1 MRPARRPLLPFV
13 FAGLATLAP
22 AAHGQTVNGCTYA
35 AATPA
40 WDAPARQILLGVGF
54 SYAPACLAV
63 RSGQSVQWSM
73 SFTSHPLRAGEVIG
87 GVPQAPDPGNPI
99 QSTSSGT
106 SVTFAFPEAGD
117 YPYYCDNHFSF
128 DMYGVVYVVLFAD
141 GFEDEDLCDW
151 DAVAPAETCPP

>member
-1 MRPARRPLLPFV
+1 MRPVLSLIAS
-13 FAGLATLAP
+13 LALTSLAALAP
-22 AAHGQTVNGCTYA
+22 AAHGQTVNGCTFA

-40 WDAPARQILLGVGF
+40 WDAATGQILLGVGF

-73 SFTSHPLRAGEVIG
+73 SFTTHPLRAGEVIG
-87 GVPQAPDPGNPI
+87 GVPQTPDPGNPI

-117 YPYYCDNHFSF
+117 YPYYCDNHQSF
-128 DMYGVVYVVLFAD
+128 GMYGVVYVVLFAD
-141 GFEDEDLCDW
+141 GFEDEVLCDW
-151 DAVAPAETCPP
+151 DAVAPAETCSP